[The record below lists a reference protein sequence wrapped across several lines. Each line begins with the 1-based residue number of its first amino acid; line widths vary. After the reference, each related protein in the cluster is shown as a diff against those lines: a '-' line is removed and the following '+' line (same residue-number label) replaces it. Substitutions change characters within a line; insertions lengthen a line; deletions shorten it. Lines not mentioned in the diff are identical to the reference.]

1 MMTTPQSASQT
12 APWRILVALAAVYL
26 IWGSTYLGIRFA
38 IESVP
43 PFLMAGMRNALAG
56 GLLFVWARVR
66 GTAAPRHVHWRS
78 ALIIGAF
85 MLVGGNG
92 GVTWAEQH
100 VPSGLA
106 ALMIGAT
113 PLWIVVLNWLAF
125 GGTRP
130 NRRMTLGLGVG
141 LVGLALL
148 VGPTQ
153 LIGDDQVDPVGS
165 AVLLLAALLWATGSL
180 YSRQARLPD
189 SPMQATGMEMLSGG
203 VLLLLLGTA
212 TGEWGDFHPGS
223 ISRRSAVAMVYLVL
237 FGSLIGFTAYAW
249 LLHHTTPARAASY
262 AYVNPIVA
270 VILGWALA
278 GEALTLRMILAAAV
292 IIGSVVLITSL
303 RAQQGM
309 RFPERDAEPTPLVE
323 AARSEAGAGK

>member
-1 MMTTPQSASQT
+1 MTTAPSASQT
-12 APWRILVALAAVYL
+12 APWRIAVALTAVYL
-26 IWGSTYLGIRFA
+26 VWGSTYLGIRFA

-43 PFLMAGMRNALAG
+43 PFVMAGARNTLAG
-56 GLLFVWARVR
+56 GLLFAWTQTR
-66 GTAAPRHVHWRS
+66 GTAAPRWVHWRS
-78 ALIIGAF
+78 SLVIGGF

-113 PLWIVVLNWLAF
+113 PLWIVLLNWLAF

-153 LIGDDQVDPVGS
+153 LIGGDRVDPVGS

-203 VLLLLLGTA
+203 VLLLLLGTV
-212 TGEWGDFHPGS
+212 TGEWSDFHPGS
-223 ISRRSAVAMVYLVL
+223 ISLRSSVAMVYLVL
-237 FGSLIGFTAYAW
+237 VGSLVGFTAYAW
-249 LLHHTTPARAASY
+249 LLHHTTPARATSY
-262 AYVNPIVA
+262 AYVNPVVA

-278 GEALTLRMILAAAV
+278 GEALTLRMILAAA
-292 IIGSVVLITSL
+292 IIVGSVVLITSL

-309 RFPERDAEPTPLVE
+309 RFPEREAESPPLGQTAPSE
-323 AARSEAGAGK
+323 AAAGK

>member
-1 MMTTPQSASQT
+1 MMTTPQPVSET
-12 APWRILVALAAVYL
+12 APWRILVALGAVYV

-43 PFLMAGMRNALAG
+43 PFLMAGARNTLAG
-56 GLLFVWARVR
+56 GLLFAWTLTR
-66 GTAAPRHVHWRS
+66 GIAAPRLAHWRS
-78 ALIIGAF
+78 ALIIGGF

-153 LIGDDQVDPVGS
+153 LIGGDRVDPMGS

-180 YSRQARLPD
+180 YSRQARLPE
-189 SPMQATGMEMLSGG
+189 SPMQSTGMEMLSGG

-212 TGEWGDFHPGS
+212 TGEWTDFHPGS
-223 ISRRSAVAMVYLVL
+223 ISLRSSVALVYLVL
-237 FGSLIGFTAYAW
+237 FGSLVGFSAYAW
-249 LLHHTTPARAASY
+249 LLHHTTPARATSY
-262 AYVNPIVA
+262 AYVNPVVA

-278 GEALTLRMILAAAV
+278 GEALTPRMVLAAA
-292 IIGSVVLITSL
+292 IIVGSVVLITSL

-309 RFPERDAEPTPLVE
+309 RFPERDAEPPPLVE
-323 AARSEAGAGK
+323 ATPSEAGAGK

>member
-1 MMTTPQSASQT
+1 MTTTSSPSQT
-12 APWRILVALAAVYL
+12 ASWRILVALAAVYL

-38 IESVP
+38 IETVP
-43 PFLMAGMRNALAG
+43 PFVMAGTRNAVAG
-56 GLLFVWARVR
+56 GFLFAWARLR
-66 GTAAPRHVHWRS
+66 GAAAPRPIHWRS
-78 ALIIGAF
+78 TLIIGVF

-92 GVTWAEQH
+92 GVTWAEQR

-113 PLWIVVLNWLAF
+113 PLWIVLVNWFAF

-130 NRRMTLGLGVG
+130 NRRMTLGLGI
-141 LVGLALL
+141 GLAGLAVL

-153 LIGDDQVDPVGS
+153 LVGGDRVDLVGS

-180 YSRQARLPD
+180 YSRQALLPN

-203 VLLLLLGTA
+203 ILMLLLGTA

-223 ISRRSAVAMVYLVL
+223 ISLRSAVALVYLVL
-237 FGSLIGFTAYAW
+237 FGSLIGFSAYAW

-262 AYVNPIVA
+262 AYVNPVVA

-278 GEALTLRMILAAAV
+278 GETLTPRMGLAAAI

-309 RFPERDAEPTPLVE
+309 RFPQREVESPPLGHT
-323 AARSEAGAGK
+323 APSELAAGK